1 MKFKCKASGTIIE
14 LFHEVDILTTLEN
27 PAYEK
32 VTEEVKVEKAVAE
45 KKTKAKE

>member
-14 LFHEVDILTTLEN
+14 LLHEVDILTTLEN

-32 VTEEVKVEKAVAE
+32 VEE
-45 KKTKAKE
+45 KKKEVTVESPKKK

>member
-1 MKFKCKASGTIIE
+1 MKFKCKVSGTIIE

-32 VTEEVKVEKAVAE
+32 VEEVKKEVVVAPT
-45 KKTKAKE
+45 KKK

>member
-14 LFHEVDILTTLEN
+14 LLQEVDILTTLEN

-32 VTEEVKVEKAVAE
+32 VEE
-45 KKTKAKE
+45 KAKEISTEPTKKK